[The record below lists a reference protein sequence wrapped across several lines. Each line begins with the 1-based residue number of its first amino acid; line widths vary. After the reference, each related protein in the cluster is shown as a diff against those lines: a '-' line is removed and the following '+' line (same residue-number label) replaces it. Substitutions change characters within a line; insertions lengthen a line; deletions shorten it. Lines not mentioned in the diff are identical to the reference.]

1 MADLDHSASLD
12 DRAGA
17 TRLHQ
22 AYGLRIRSTL
32 PLPEL
37 PPADDG
43 PAADLEIV
51 AGPVPTE
58 LPGATDRGVRY
69 QAAPGQLL
77 LIVDGIARFLI
88 SEGRRIVIESPPGAD
103 PEDVRLFLYGSAF
116 AALLHQRGDL
126 VLHGSAIATG
136 DSCVAFLGASG
147 VGKSTTA
154 MACQR
159 RGYPVLTDDVC
170 AVRPDATGRL
180 LLHPGLPHAKLWLD
194 SLKQFD
200 LAPDGLRRIRQA
212 LEKRAVP
219 LGETFATAPLPVRKL
234 YILRATNQPDIQLT
248 PVEGPQRLNALKQQT
263 YRFHFVDGLAAKP
276 AHFRAALALAQQ
288 ATVTRV
294 TRPEGVFRLT
304 ELVDRLEADFR
315 P

>member
-1 MADLDHSASLD
+1 
-12 DRAGA
+12 
-17 TRLHQ
+17 
-22 AYGLRIRSTL
+22 
-32 PLPEL
+32 
-37 PPADDG
+37 
-43 PAADLEIV
+43 
-51 AGPVPTE
+51 
-58 LPGATDRGVRY
+58 
-69 QAAPGQLL
+69 
-77 LIVDGIARFLI
+77 VDGIARFLI
-88 SEGRRIVIESPPGAD
+88 ADGRRIVIESPPGAD

-136 DSCVAFLGASG
+136 DTCVAFLGISG

-154 MACQR
+154 IACQR

-170 AVRPDATGRL
+170 AIRPDATGRL
-180 LLHPGLPHAKLWLD
+180 VLHPGLPHAKLWLD

-200 LAPDGLRRIRQA
+200 LAPDGLQRIRPA

-219 LGETFATAPLPVRKL
+219 LGTAFATVPLPVRKL
-234 YILRATNQPDIQLT
+234 YLLRATNDPDLQLT
-248 PVEGPQRLNALKQQT
+248 SVEGPQRLNALKQQT

-294 TRPEGVFRLT
+294 TRPEGAFRLT

>member
-1 MADLDHSASLD
+1 MADLDHSVRLEAPPGASLL
-12 DRAGA
+12 R
-17 TRLHQ
+17 Q

-32 PLPEL
+32 PLAEL
-37 PPADDG
+37 PPAADG
-43 PAADLEIV
+43 LDADLEIV
-51 AGPVPTE
+51 EGPVPTE

-88 SEGRRIVIESPPGAD
+88 SDGRRIVIESPPGAD
-103 PEDVRLFLYGSAF
+103 PEDIRLFLYGSAF

-136 DSCVAFLGASG
+136 DSCVAFLGVSG

-248 PVEGPQRLNALKQQT
+248 PVEGPQRLNSLKQQT

-294 TRPEGVFRLT
+294 TRPEGIFRLT

>member
-1 MADLDHSASLD
+1 MADYAQPVS
-12 DRAGA
+12 REVQPGA
-17 TRLHQ
+17 ALLRQ

-32 PLPEL
+32 PMAEL
-37 PPADDG
+37 PPADG
-43 PAADLEIV
+43 PEADIEIV
-51 AGPVPTE
+51 EGPVPTE

-77 LIVDGIARFLI
+77 LTVDGIARFLI

-136 DSCVAFLGASG
+136 NSCVAFLGVSG
-147 VGKSTTA
+147 IGKSTMA

-170 AVRPDATGRL
+170 AVRADASGRL

-219 LGETFATAPLPVRKL
+219 LGETFATAPFPVRKL
-234 YILRATNQPDIQLT
+234 YILRATNEPDIQLT

-294 TRPEGVFRLT
+294 TRPEGIFRLA